1 MAERKSAP
9 SVPAVIEDRLAF
21 QDANIEQSLA
31 ALKHASGGH
40 ISMFDLTQWRVPA
53 GGSTQWQVGNT
64 RMDTLRGIILHHHPA
79 RNYWSMSYGEGRA
92 TPPDCQ
98 SQDGIV
104 GVGNPGGE
112 CQVCPMSQFL
122 MDSNP
127 KCTQTYRLYVL
138 PLEAVLPVH
147 FQVPTMS
154 IRVVRDYLKDL
165 ATKYGQFSYGVVTEF
180 ALETAKSQR
189 GITYSQVR
197 CSVVGFLDK
206 VALTDISNYAS
217 SVSASMTPVRQV
229 AAVAAPRPLFS
240 DADDDIDDPAVPE

>member
-1 MAERKSAP
+1 MAERKTTSN
-9 SVPAVIEDRLAF
+9 VPAVIEERLAF

-64 RMDTLRGIILHHHPA
+64 RTDTLQGIILHHHPA
-79 RNYWSMSYGEGRA
+79 RNYWMMAYGEGRS

-104 GVGNPGGE
+104 GIGSPGGE
-112 CQVCPMSQFL
+112 CQVCPMSQFVG
-122 MDSNP
+122 DSNP
-127 KCTQTYRLYVL
+127 KCTQSYRLYVL
-138 PLEAVLPVH
+138 PLQAVLPVH

-154 IRVVRDYLKDL
+154 IRVVRDYLKEL

-180 ALETAKSQR
+180 ALETEKSQR
-189 GITYSQVR
+189 GISYSQVR
-197 CSVVGFLDK
+197 CRVVGFLGED
-206 VALTDISNYAS
+206 ALRDITDYAA
-217 SVSASMTPVRQV
+217 SVSASMTPVRQL
-229 AAVAAPRPLFS
+229 ATAPKPLFS
-240 DADDDIDDPAVPE
+240 EVDDDIDDPVVPE